1 MINRL
6 FALIS
11 MTSRRMDSASSYTAD
26 VRSAAFASGNTDGL
40 SAAAATRW

>member
-6 FALIS
+6 FALIAL
-11 MTSRRMDSASSYTAD
+11 TGRRMDSVATYTAD
-26 VRSAAFASGNTDGL
+26 LRSASLAAGHNNGL

>member
-6 FALIS
+6 FALIAL
-11 MTSRRMDSASSYTAD
+11 TARRMDSASSYTAD
-26 VRSAAFASGNTDGL
+26 LRTAAIAAGNTNGL

>member
-6 FALIS
+6 IALIAL
-11 MTSRRMDSASSYTAD
+11 TGRRMDSASSYTAD
-26 VRSAAFASGNTDGL
+26 LRTAALAAGNTRGL